1 MLSAAAILGIASIAV
16 SQAESV
22 VDTPVTISDVAE
34 GQDVVENAPQKLGD
48 DTQAAADTTDG
59 AAPADAAATATDG
72 ADAAAPAEATA
83 AAAPAAEEPIP
94 EDTPQV
100 QKLIALY
107 PNLIARI
114 QPVAKVCFE
123 DDEVCDVTA
132 RSAGPAAGD
141 GPRDGKDVYNAVCQT
156 CHASGLLGSPMLG
169 DAGAWG
175 PRIAKGTETLYTH
188 AINGFNAMPAKGGAD
203 IPDEEVQSAVD
214 YMIGEASQFL
224 LVASYYLVDSKLHL
238 AKWFLG

>member
-16 SQAESV
+16 SQAEDVAGTS
-22 VDTPVTISDVAE
+22 TVTVSDVAE
-34 GQDVVENAPQKLGD
+34 GQEVVDNLPEKLGE
-48 DTQAAADTTDG
+48 DTKAAAVTTDG
-59 AAPADAAATATDG
+59 EAATDEAAQVDGEATEETATAAPAT
-72 ADAAAPAEATA
+72 E
-83 AAAPAAEEPIP
+83 EEPVP
-94 EDTPQV
+94 QDTPQV

-132 RSAGPAAGD
+132 RVAGPAPGD
-141 GPRDGKDVYNAVCQT
+141 GPRDGKAVYNAVCHT
-156 CHASGLLGSPMLG
+156 CHAAGLLGSPIFG

-175 PRIAKGTETLYTH
+175 PRISKGKDTLYTH

-203 IPDEEVQSAVD
+203 IPDEEVQNAVD
-214 YMIGEASQFL
+214 YMVEA
-224 LVASYYLVDSKLHL
+224 AS
-238 AKWFLG
+238 

>member
-16 SQAESV
+16 SQAEDVAGTS
-22 VDTPVTISDVAE
+22 TVTVSDVAE
-34 GQDVVENAPQKLGD
+34 GQEVVDNLPEKLGE
-48 DTQAAADTTDG
+48 DTKAAAVTTDG
-59 AAPADAAATATDG
+59 EAATDEAAQVDGEAT
-72 ADAAAPAEATA
+72 EETA
-83 AAAPAAEEPIP
+83 AAAPATEEEPIP
-94 EDTPQV
+94 QDTPQV

-132 RSAGPAAGD
+132 RVAGPAPGD
-141 GPRDGKDVYNAVCQT
+141 GPRDGKAVYNAVCHT
-156 CHASGLLGSPMLG
+156 CHAAGLLGSPIFG

-175 PRIAKGTETLYTH
+175 PRISKGKDTLYTH

-203 IPDEEVQSAVD
+203 IPDEEVQNAVD
-214 YMIGEASQFL
+214 YMVESAS
-224 LVASYYLVDSKLHL
+224 
-238 AKWFLG
+238 

>member
-1 MLSAAAILGIASIAV
+1 MRKVVMLSAAAILGIASIAV

-22 VDTPVTISDVAE
+22 VDTPVTVSDVAAAQE
-34 GQDVVENAPQKLGD
+34 VVADAPEQLGD

-59 AAPADAAATATDG
+59 DAPA
-72 ADAAAPAEATA
+72 AETA
-83 AAAPAAEEPIP
+83 AAAPAVDEEPIP
-94 EDTPQV
+94 QDTPQV

-132 RSAGPAAGD
+132 RAAGPSAGD
-141 GPRDGKDVYNAVCQT
+141 GPRDGKAVYNAVCQT
-156 CHASGLLGSPMLG
+156 CHAAGLLGSPILG

-175 PRIAKGTETLYTH
+175 PRISKGKETLYTH

-203 IPDEEVQSAVD
+203 IPDEEVQNAVD
-214 YMIGEASQFL
+214 YMVGEAS
-224 LVASYYLVDSKLHL
+224 
-238 AKWFLG
+238 

>member
-22 VDTPVTISDVAE
+22 VDTPVTVSDVAE
-34 GQDVVENAPQKLGD
+34 GQDVVKNAPQKLGD
-48 DTQAAADTTDG
+48 DTQAAADS
-59 AAPADAAATATDG
+59 ATATDETAQ
-72 ADAAAPAEATA
+72 ADATATDAPAEAMA

-214 YMIGEASQFL
+214 YMIGEAS
-224 LVASYYLVDSKLHL
+224 
-238 AKWFLG
+238 

>member
-59 AAPADAAATATDG
+59 AAPADAAATAT
-72 ADAAAPAEATA
+72 AAT
-83 AAAPAAEEPIP
+83 APAAEEPIP

-214 YMIGEASQFL
+214 YMIGEAS
-224 LVASYYLVDSKLHL
+224 
-238 AKWFLG
+238 

>member
-22 VDTPVTISDVAE
+22 VDTPVTVSDVAAAQE
-34 GQDVVENAPQKLGD
+34 VVANAPEQLGD

-59 AAPADAAATATDG
+59 DAPA
-72 ADAAAPAEATA
+72 AETA
-83 AAAPAAEEPIP
+83 AAAPAVDEEPIP
-94 EDTPQV
+94 QDTPQV

-132 RSAGPAAGD
+132 RAAGPAAGD
-141 GPRDGKDVYNAVCQT
+141 GPRDGKAVYNAVCQT
-156 CHASGLLGSPMLG
+156 CHAAGLLGSPILG

-175 PRIAKGTETLYTH
+175 PRISKGKETLYTH

-203 IPDEEVQSAVD
+203 IPDEEVQNAVD
-214 YMIGEASQFL
+214 YMVGEAS
-224 LVASYYLVDSKLHL
+224 
-238 AKWFLG
+238 

>member
-1 MLSAAAILGIASIAV
+1 MRKVVMLSAAAILGIASIAV

-22 VDTPVTISDVAE
+22 VDTPVTVSDVAE
-34 GQDVVENAPQKLGD
+34 AQEVVENAPEQLGD
-48 DTQAAADTTDG
+48 DPQAAADTTDG
-59 AAPADAAATATDG
+59 DAATDAAASEDG
-72 ADAAAPAEATA
+72 QADDAVETA
-83 AAAPAAEEPIP
+83 AAAPAAEEEIP
-94 EDTPQV
+94 QDTPQV

-132 RSAGPAAGD
+132 RAAGPAAGD
-141 GPRDGKDVYNAVCQT
+141 GPRDGKAVYNAVCQT
-156 CHASGLLGSPMLG
+156 CHGAGLLGSPMLG

-175 PRIAKGTETLYTH
+175 PRISKGKDTLYTH

-203 IPDEEVQSAVD
+203 IPDEEVQNAVD
-214 YMIGEASQFL
+214 YMVGEAS
-224 LVASYYLVDSKLHL
+224 
-238 AKWFLG
+238 

>member
-1 MLSAAAILGIASIAV
+1 MRKVVMLSAAAILGIASIAV
-16 SQAESV
+16 SQAESA

-34 GQDVVENAPQKLGD
+34 GKDAVANAPEKLGD
-48 DTQAAADTTDG
+48 ETQAAADTTDS
-59 AAPADAAATATDG
+59 AAPADATVQ
-72 ADAAAPAEATA
+72 ADAPAEEA
-83 AAAPAAEEPIP
+83 AVAVAAPAAEEPIP
-94 EDTPQV
+94 QDTPQV

-114 QPVAKVCFE
+114 QPIGKVCFE

-141 GPRDGKDVYNAVCQT
+141 GPREGKAVYSAVCQT

-175 PRIAKGTETLYTH
+175 PRIAKGKDTLYTH

-203 IPDEEVQSAVD
+203 IPDEEVQNAVD
-214 YMIGEASQFL
+214 YMVAEAS
-224 LVASYYLVDSKLHL
+224 
-238 AKWFLG
+238 